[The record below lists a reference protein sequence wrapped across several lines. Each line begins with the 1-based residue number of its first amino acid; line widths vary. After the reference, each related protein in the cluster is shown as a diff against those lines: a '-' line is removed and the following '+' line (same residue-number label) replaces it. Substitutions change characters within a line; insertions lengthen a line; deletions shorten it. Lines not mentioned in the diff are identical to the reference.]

1 MSSRHR
7 VSSPVTSGPQPNPVE
22 WKRTL
27 YERQPFEDNYVDPI
41 RFLQEVKKNANVC
54 TYCYSD
60 VVIDTFV
67 VIQQLSIVVVFANM
81 FVAIMHNQVALGS
94 IVVVD
99 LVAGGGAIAF
109 FAVVSNQHRE
119 GPSVGNLP
127 KGKRADDFPGQ
138 AGGADVLWDTLRQC
152 GVITAA
158 VLLLSPIY
166 QTLTVSYTDDT
177 IWALT
182 MTSLAIHILMAD
194 YNYLNGYASAVK
206 QGVSMNA
213 AIFASILLAS
223 RIPSAAFASALIGFG
238 TICFLLS
245 PPLRHYLKV
254 RSLIGH
260 VGITFLMC
268 GVALGCLTDVPL
280 LAFTFVVGLF
290 LTSGAVPW
298 FFVTMQHRF
307 KFQINGPWDEAKPQ
321 NSAAAAEWA
330 NAGLLA

>member
-1 MSSRHR
+1 M
-7 VSSPVTSGPQPNPVE
+7 E

-27 YERQPFEDNYVDPI
+27 YERQPFEDNYVDPV
-41 RFLQEVKKNANVC
+41 RFLQEVKKNANIC

-60 VVIDTFV
+60 VVVDTFV

-81 FVAIMHNQVALGS
+81 FVAIMRNQVALGS

-109 FAVVSNQHRE
+109 FAAVSFQRRDGASAPISE
-119 GPSVGNLP
+119 PKRQRVLP
-127 KGKRADDFPGQ
+127 GDVLPANP
-138 AGGADVLWDTLRQC
+138 AGGAEVLWDTLRQC

-158 VLLLSPIY
+158 ILLLSPIY

-182 MTSLAIHILMAD
+182 MTSLSIHVMMAD
-194 YNYLNGYASAVK
+194 YNYLNGYASTVK
-206 QGVSMNA
+206 QGISINA

-238 TICFLLS
+238 TICFILS
-245 PPLRHYLKV
+245 PPIRHYLKV

-280 LAFTFVVGLF
+280 LAAAFLMALL
-290 LTSGAVPW
+290 LTSCIVPW
-298 FFVTMQHRF
+298 FFVSMQHRF